1 MLNAVRILVVEDD
14 EAINK
19 VVCSYLGKR
28 GAVCT
33 AAFSGT
39 EGLLR
44 LESGSFD
51 LLISDLM
58 LPGAAGE
65 TVVAAAVA
73 AELPVIVLS
82 ARATVADRVDLL
94 QLGAD
99 DYLVKPF
106 DLEELG
112 ARVEAVLRRA
122 AKPASTT
129 ETVTSTPV
137 GQGPCPCRPTDGALH
152 HGTWTLDPTAHT
164 FSAAGAPIHLTPTE
178 FAMVS
183 SLMAEPR
190 RVLTKAN
197 LSAAAA
203 GSEGAL
209 EDKAVATHVGN
220 IRAKLRAAGAEDYLE
235 TVWGIGFKLR
245 DLP

>member
-1 MLNAVRILVVEDD
+1 MLENLRILVVEDD

-44 LESGSFD
+44 LEGGSFD

-58 LPGAAGE
+58 LPGADGE
-65 TVVAAAVA
+65 DVVARATTVG
-73 AELPVIVLS
+73 LPVIVLS

-122 AKPASTT
+122 GRRAGFDG
-129 ETVTSTPV
+129 VTSSGDDTLRYGSWVLEARARTCVAGGVP
-137 GQGPCPCRPTDGALH
+137 LH
-152 HGTWTLDPTAHT
+152 Q
-164 FSAAGAPIHLTPTE
+164 TPTE
-178 FAMVS
+178 FAMEKA
-183 SLMAEPR
+183 LMATPA
-190 RVLTKAN
+190 RVHT
-197 LSAAAA
+197 
-203 GSEGAL
+203 
-209 EDKAVATHVGN
+209 
-220 IRAKLRAAGAEDYLE
+220 
-235 TVWGIGFKLR
+235 
-245 DLP
+245 

>member
-1 MLNAVRILVVEDD
+1 MSENLRILVVEDD

-44 LESGSFD
+44 LEGGSFD

-58 LPGAAGE
+58 LPGADGE
-65 TVVAAAVA
+65 DVVARATTVG
-73 AELPVIVLS
+73 LPVIVLS

-122 AKPASTT
+122 GRRAGFDG
-129 ETVTSTPV
+129 VTSSGDDTLRYGSWV
-137 GQGPCPCRPTDGALH
+137 LDSRARTFGAGGVPL
-152 HGTWTLDPTAHT
+152 
-164 FSAAGAPIHLTPTE
+164 HLTPTE
-178 FAMVS
+178 FAMVKA
-183 SLMAEPR
+183 LMATPA
-190 RVLTKAN
+190 RVHTKRN

-209 EDKAVATHVGN
+209 EDKAVATHIGN
-220 IRAKLRAAGAEDYLE
+220 IRAKLREVQAPDLIE
-235 TVWGIGFKLR
+235 TVWGAGYRFKVA
-245 DLP
+245 

>member
-1 MLNAVRILVVEDD
+1 MLENLRILVVEDD

-44 LESGSFD
+44 LEGGSFD

-58 LPGAAGE
+58 LPGADGE
-65 TVVAAAVA
+65 DVVARATTVG
-73 AELPVIVLS
+73 LPVIVLS

-122 AKPASTT
+122 GRRAGFDG
-129 ETVTSTPV
+129 VTSS
-137 GQGPCPCRPTDGALH
+137 GDD
-152 HGTWTLDPTAHT
+152 TLRYGSWVLDSRART
-164 FSAAGAPIHLTPTE
+164 FVAGGVPLHLTPTE
-178 FAMVS
+178 FAMVEA
-183 SLMAEPR
+183 LMAAPA
-190 RVLTKAN
+190 RVHTKRS

-209 EDKAVATHVGN
+209 EDKAVATHIGN
-220 IRAKLRAAGAEDYLE
+220 IRAKLREAQAPDLIE
-235 TVWGIGFKLR
+235 TVWGVGFKLR
-245 DLP
+245 DLG

>member
-1 MLNAVRILVVEDD
+1 MEGLRILVVEDD
-14 EAINK
+14 DAINR
-19 VVCSYLGKR
+19 VVCSYLGKL

-44 LESGSFD
+44 LEGGDFD
-51 LLISDLM
+51 LLICDLM
-58 LPGAAGE
+58 LPGAPGE
-65 TVVAAAVA
+65 EVVAAAQTAGV
-73 AELPVIVLS
+73 PVIVLS
-82 ARATVADRVDLL
+82 ARATVADRVSLL
-94 QLGAD
+94 NLGAD

-106 DLEELG
+106 DLEELH
-112 ARVEAVLRRA
+112 ARAEAVLRRA
-122 AKPASTT
+122 ARAAPTT
-129 ETVTSTPV
+129 ETAASTSV
-137 GQGPCPCRPTDGALH
+137 ERGLCPRRQAETALH
-152 HGTWTLDPTAHT
+152 YGTWALDPAAHT
-164 FSAAGAPIHLTPTE
+164 FSATGAPIHLTPTE

-183 SLMAEPR
+183 ALMADPR

-209 EDKAVATHVGN
+209 EDKAVATHIGN

-235 TVWGIGFKLR
+235 TVWGLGFKLR

>member
-1 MLNAVRILVVEDD
+1 MLENLRILVVEDD

-44 LESGSFD
+44 LEGGSFD

-58 LPGAAGE
+58 LPGADGE
-65 TVVAAAVA
+65 DVVARATTVG
-73 AELPVIVLS
+73 LPVIVLS

-122 AKPASTT
+122 GRRAGFDG
-129 ETVTSTPV
+129 VTSSGDDTLRYGSWVLDSRARTFVASGVPV
-137 GQGPCPCRPTDGALH
+137 
-152 HGTWTLDPTAHT
+152 
-164 FSAAGAPIHLTPTE
+164 HLTPTE
-178 FAMVS
+178 LAMVEA
-183 SLMAEPR
+183 LMAAPA
-190 RVLTKAN
+190 RVHTKRS

-209 EDKAVATHVGN
+209 EDKAVATHIGN
-220 IRAKLRAAGAEDYLE
+220 IRAKLREAQAPDLIE
-235 TVWGIGFKLR
+235 TVWGVGFKLR
-245 DLP
+245 DLG